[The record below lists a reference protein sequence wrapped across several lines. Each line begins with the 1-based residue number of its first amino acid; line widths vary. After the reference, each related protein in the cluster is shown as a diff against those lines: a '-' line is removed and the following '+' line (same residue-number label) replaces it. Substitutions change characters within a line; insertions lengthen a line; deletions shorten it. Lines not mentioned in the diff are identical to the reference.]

1 MVTED
6 TRVPSEPIESRGGH
20 TVSCPELFISSFFH
34 FSLASRTGLSIPYP
48 DVIATALQAQTPHL
62 APVGWSDIGND
73 TTHNNVLYSM
83 AVRTRH
89 WCDLLAEQATSLI
102 HLSLVPTGLT
112 AIFQFPG
119 HLLSSKNIRLEMMLQ
134 SYENIWISPQSKIE
148 LSLWLA
154 FQLCPLK

>member
-1 MVTED
+1 M
-6 TRVPSEPIESRGGH
+6 
-20 TVSCPELFISSFFH
+20 SCPKLFLSSFFH

-112 AIFQFPG
+112 AIFQFPR

-134 SYENIWISPQSKIE
+134 SYENIWISHHFFVTLALPKF
-148 LSLWLA
+148 LSLGKEQINLVFPSFIRNFA
-154 FQLCPLK
+154 I